1 MNSYTLS
8 LVSGF
13 SITLAAIIG
22 LVRFRKILSSYRPFI
37 FIVWI
42 AFLNEIVSALV
53 IRFTGSNTINGN
65 IYVLMESLLF
75 VWLFSNWGAM
85 QKRKWFIPTILIL
98 LTCIWI
104 YNSFILYSITEY
116 SPIFRI
122 FSSFILI
129 FLSIDQI
136 NKLIVQELGNILH
149 NPKFL
154 VCIGVIIYHTYR
166 AIMEIFF
173 LKVGTSAN
181 FVGHIFSIL
190 DYVNLLVN
198 LIFALAVLWIPTRQ
212 KFTLPS

>member
-1 MNSYTLS
+1 MDSYTLS

-13 SITLAAIIG
+13 SITLAATIG
-22 LVRFRKILSSYRPFI
+22 LVRIKKILSSYRPFV
-37 FIVWI
+37 FLVWI
-42 AFLNEIVSALV
+42 AFLNELVSVLL
-53 IRFTGSNTINGN
+53 IRLTGSSTINGN
-65 IYVLMESLLF
+65 IYVLIESVLF

-98 LTCIWI
+98 LICFWL
-104 YNSFILYSITEY
+104 YNSFILYKITEY

-136 NKLIVQELGNILH
+136 NKLIVQEMGNILH

-154 VCIGVIIYHTYR
+154 VCIGVIIFHTYR

-173 LKVGTSAN
+173 LKLGTSDN
-181 FVGHIFSIL
+181 FVGHVFLIL

-198 LIFALAVLWIPTRQ
+198 LIFAFAVLWIPTRQ